1 MKNKKIIS
9 ALLCLCLL
17 MSLCACGKSEE
28 AVADAGVA
36 VQTQKVEKSDIFT
49 ENKVSGQ
56 VISSAESSVYFNG
69 SAKCTSVS
77 VKTGSTI
84 KKGAVVAK
92 FDPKTYTEVSG
103 DAYSSTSDQLL
114 VLNMQVDMAKDA
126 YDAARALKAVGAASD
141 VEIQSAEI
149 QYLGAKMQRDQL
161 LASLELALA
170 NSGSSANS
178 VNENAEYI
186 DTEKGIV
193 YAPQDGTVISVSAQ
207 AGEYLNESFP
217 IIVISGEEKLKISTY
232 VSEAVVTKLSV
243 GASALVNVT
252 SAGASFN
259 GSIASIDQSANSQ
272 TRLYTV
278 TVSVPEDQTGLL
290 NGMFADVTFY
300 SDASYGSVTVPS
312 EAVLNSNG
320 TEYVFIIENGTAKY
334 VDVETG
340 IVSNGYTEIV
350 SGLKGGEEL
359 VTVGQS
365 YLKDGAVVRVITE

>member
-232 VSEAVVTKLSV
+232 VSETVVTKLSV

-365 YLKDGAVVRVITE
+365 YLKDGAAVRVITE